1 MSGALLGVLIVGALL
16 LGASAS
22 AAVLFALQLRRERKA
37 EGKLPPDYPVE
48 DHYPDESPVD
58 VAFRQLDADEDR
70 PNDGVVN
77 NVFPLAP
84 RRAPPQEP
92 RKESLMSRIQLPV
105 ENHSCQF
112 LDGTRPA
119 HMAAKDCSGTCR
131 HNQQDGKICFWP
143 SQTASQCGYYMPKVR
158 MTAGPKA

>member
-1 MSGALLGVLIVGALL
+1 MSGILIGVLIVGALL
-16 LGASAS
+16 LGATGATT
-22 AAVLFALQLRRERKA
+22 VLLAIQLRRER
-37 EGKLPPDYPVE
+37 EGDGKLPDLPEPEE
-48 DHYPDESPVD
+48 DTVLPIDA
-58 VAFRQLDADEDR
+58 AFRQLDSDEQQ
-70 PNDGVVN
+70 PSDGVVN

-92 RKESLMSRIQLPV
+92 RKESLMSRIHLPV

-112 LDGTRPA
+112 LDGTRPS

-143 SQTASQCGYYMPKVR
+143 SQTAAQCGYYMPKVR
-158 MTAGPKA
+158 LQAAPKT

>member
-1 MSGALLGVLIVGALL
+1 MSGVLIGILIAGALL
-16 LGASAS
+16 LGATGTAT
-22 AAVLFALQLRRERKA
+22 VLLALQLRREQARD
-37 EGKLPPDYPVE
+37 GKLPDLPEPEE
-48 DHYPDESPVD
+48 DQVLPLDA
-58 VAFRQLDADEDR
+58 AFRQLDHDEEL

-84 RRAPPQEP
+84 RRTPPQEA
-92 RKESLMSRIQLPV
+92 RKESLMSRIHLPV

-112 LDGTRPA
+112 IDGSRPS

-158 MTAGPKA
+158 LSAGPKS